1 MARGDLHNLIR
12 LHEWQVDEKRRRLGE
27 LLRVLDDL
35 ENRLKRLEEEVVREQ
50 HVAAQDPSGAG
61 FLYGNYAEAVIER
74 REKLKESIAR
84 AEAEIARAR
93 DDLREAY
100 RDLKKYEIA
109 QRNRDQRA
117 AAEAARKEQVVLDE
131 LGIQG
136 YRQRLTAPA

>member
-50 HVAAQDPSGAG
+50 QVAAHDPSGAG

-74 REKLKESIAR
+74 REKLKESISR

-117 AAEAARKEQVVLDE
+117 AAEAARKEQIVLDE

-136 YRQRLTAPA
+136 YRQRLAPPA